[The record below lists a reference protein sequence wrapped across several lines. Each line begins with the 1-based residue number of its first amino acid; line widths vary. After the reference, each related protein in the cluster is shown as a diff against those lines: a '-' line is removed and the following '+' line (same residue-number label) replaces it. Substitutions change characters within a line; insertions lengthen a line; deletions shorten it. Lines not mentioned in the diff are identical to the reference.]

1 MDELDK
7 YEKAKQ
13 QKEHKKSKAF
23 VYQDLS
29 RLKIYTLAIL
39 FLSAS
44 NLLFT
49 LFIMHYYKLQNITT
63 YYFPV
68 AMVTLLLVSI
78 FGQISVIRV
87 EQKHEKYYFNNMSGT
102 FNFEALMFYFRLNMI
117 GFPVVLYQTASILLN
132 F

>member
-1 MDELDK
+1 MQNVDKNIRKRTKATSKKSKYDLEGDMDELDK

-68 AMVTLLLVSI
+68 AMVSLLLVSI

-87 EQKHEKYYFNNMSGT
+87 E
-102 FNFEALMFYFRLNMI
+102 
-117 GFPVVLYQTASILLN
+117 
-132 F
+132 